1 MLTEKRKV
9 ERRDF
14 SYYMRVT
21 DEANGQPIGYL
32 ADIGMCGFK
41 LDRANCI
48 PIDKDFRLRIELTRE
63 VANKQSMV
71 FMARSKWCH
80 TDPIDST
87 AFNVGFQ
94 ITNMTTGDLEIFSRM
109 FEKYTSHGF
118 QQKKSV
124 EDYMW
129 R

>member
-1 MLTEKRKV
+1 MPTEKRKF

-14 SYYMRVT
+14 SYFMRVT
-21 DEANGQPIGYL
+21 DVANGQPLGYL
-32 ADIGMCGFK
+32 ADIGMSGFK
-41 LDRANCI
+41 LDRANCV
-48 PIDKDFRLRIELTRE
+48 PINKDFRLRIELTSE
-63 VANKQSMV
+63 LASKQSMV

-80 TDPIDST
+80 TDPIDPT

-94 ITNMTTGDLEIFSRM
+94 ITNMATDDFEILSRM

-118 QQKKSV
+118 QPKKSV